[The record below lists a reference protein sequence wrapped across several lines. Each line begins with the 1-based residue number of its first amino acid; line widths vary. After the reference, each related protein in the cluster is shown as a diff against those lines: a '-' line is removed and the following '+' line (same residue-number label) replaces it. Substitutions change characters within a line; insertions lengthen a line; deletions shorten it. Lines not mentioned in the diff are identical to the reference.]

1 MIWAILLVLFVPGYV
16 VVAALFPGHG
26 LSSRLRELAEQG
38 EELLEA
44 ARSLGRDPK
53 PYRNVLAQARE
64 AAARGRVSKAI
75 GVLEEGNQ
83 RLRADLLDLAGDEPG
98 AWSEVLRP
106 PSREEKVTR
115 TVDWPERITLS
126 FGLAIAITSLLG
138 LLLNLTPSGI
148 RLDSITVAILL
159 FTVFVGLVA
168 IARRIQLPV
177 EDRLSA
183 TIAFTLPSRDA
194 PAVDKILTLGLAASI
209 VFAGGMVAYVAITP
223 RPTEQFTQFFLLD
236 RLGGVDRD
244 LYPFNLNVSEPGT
257 VIMVIVNNESL
268 QVHYTIRVD
277 LVGVEI
283 VFNPTT
289 GDNETVERNRTVM
302 DRFTATVD
310 DRGSWRLSY
319 AFTIDAPGRWIVH
332 FLLFR
337 DGNYPQPY
345 RSVELRVQVPRPL

>member
-1 MIWAILLVLFVPGYV
+1 
-16 VVAALFPGHG
+16 
-26 LSSRLRELAEQG
+26 
-38 EELLEA
+38 
-44 ARSLGRDPK
+44 
-53 PYRNVLAQARE
+53 
-64 AAARGRVSKAI
+64 
-75 GVLEEGNQ
+75 
-83 RLRADLLDLAGDEPG
+83 
-98 AWSEVLRP
+98 
-106 PSREEKVTR
+106 
-115 TVDWPERITLS
+115 
-126 FGLAIAITSLLG
+126 
-138 LLLNLTPSGI
+138 
-148 RLDSITVAILL
+148 
-159 FTVFVGLVA
+159 
-168 IARRIQLPV
+168 
-177 EDRLSA
+177 
-183 TIAFTLPSRDA
+183 
-194 PAVDKILTLGLAASI
+194 
-209 VFAGGMVAYVAITP
+209 MVAYVAITP

-319 AFTIDAPGRWIVH
+319 AFTIDAPGTWIVN

-345 RSVELRVQVPRPL
+345 RSVELRVRVPRPP